1 MQITKEQ
8 KGEIFKKFGQSET
21 DTGSTEAQIALFTE
35 RINHLTA
42 HLKEH
47 PKDHNTRRSLLK
59 TVGKRKKLLTYL
71 REKDIEEYR
80 SLIKQLGIRK

>member
-21 DTGSTEAQIALFTE
+21 DAGSTEAQIALFTE